1 LGIYLVAQVGVG
13 GSKGLLDLR
22 RDEAPSL
29 ELHLGILQRIPQ
41 LLD

>member
-1 LGIYLVAQVGVG
+1 LGIYLVAQVGVS

-29 ELHLGILQRIPQ
+29 EFDLGILKRIP
-41 LLD
+41 